1 MTTDQELHAIADE
14 VSAVSPAL
22 AVRLRAIAARIRRQ
36 EAWLDEMVD
45 SARIAE
51 RVAVEHLRPRR

>member
-22 AVRLRAIAARIRRQ
+22 AVRLRVIAARLRHQ
-36 EAWLDEMVD
+36 EEWLDEMVD
-45 SARIAE
+45 NARIVE
-51 RVAVEHLRPRR
+51 RVRRERRP